1 MKIPAFCHGSLEG
14 NEMEPRLIKTEEDH
28 KAFLAEVE
36 RLVALDPAPSTPEG
50 DRLELLATLVEDYE
64 KKHFPIEKP
73 TAIEAILVRMEEQGL
88 RQKDLVPYIGSRS
101 KVSEVLSGKRGLT
114 LQMIRALH
122 RGLGIPLEILTH
134 EPDVAKQESSKGDG
148 PMSATKKVKV
158 EMHKGEEYEFS
169 DVTRIEHD
177 QYKYEL
183 YRNREIV
190 AVLNR
195 WDVKNFITEEQK
207 ESNN

>member
-1 MKIPAFCHGSLEG
+1 
-14 NEMEPRLIKTEEDH
+14 MEPRLIKTEEDH